1 MAGRYFPAR
10 GTLHIISGG
19 GGQKYSSPW
28 EGRAGGVDVGMPESD
43 KNWASIITG
52 YTITEKEVTSKM
64 ACIDDER
71 VMYSFGK
78 GFGEIT
84 IQCEVFLGSP
94 EGNQSIDVIA
104 EIVNVYEQNRLTSG
118 TGRNVQ
124 VPMKLSIA
132 GAGTITYYQTGV
144 DVGNFNP
151 ELQILQMNI
160 KGVLAE

>member
-19 GGQKYSSPW
+19 GGQKYDTGWTNSQ
-28 EGRAGGVDVGMPESD
+28 GVDKGMPDSD
-43 KNWASIITG
+43 NNWASIIIG

-94 EGNQSIDVIA
+94 EGNQSIDLIA
-104 EIVNVYEQNRLTSG
+104 EIVNVYEQKRLTSG

-124 VPMKLSIA
+124 IPMKLSIE
-132 GAGTITYYQTGV
+132 GAGTISYFQTGI

-151 ELQILQMNI
+151 ELQILQMTI